1 MSEMASATSPFHP
14 RPRQRPRT
22 ATWAR
27 RTHLELAA
35 LRGAVPCARLH
46 ARQVLW
52 EWGLAV
58 LNEAA
63 ELVVSELV
71 TNAVQA
77 SAEAAARPARDDAG
91 PGGLLVPT
99 VWLWLTSDGR
109 EVVVEA
115 GDGSPRPPAPAAPGQ
130 DEEGGRGLLLV
141 ETLSQ
146 AWGYY
151 VPAEEPD
158 ADGLKKAARKI
169 VWALFT
175 QP

>member
-1 MSEMASATSPFHP
+1 MASATPPFHH
-14 RPRQRPRT
+14 RLRQRPRT
-22 ATWAR
+22 GTWAR
-27 RTHLELAA
+27 RTHLELGA

-46 ARQVLW
+46 TRQVLW
-52 EWGLAV
+52 EWNLSGV
-58 LNEAA
+58 DEAA

-77 SAEAAARPARDDAG
+77 SVEAARPGLAEGEPAG
-91 PGGLLVPT
+91 VPS

-109 EVVVEA
+109 EVVVKV
-115 GDGSPRPPAPAAPGQ
+115 GDGSPRPPVAAAPDR

-141 ETLSQ
+141 ETLSR

-151 VPAEEPD
+151 FPADEPD
-158 ADGLKKAARKI
+158 AEGPEKAARKI

-175 QP
+175 GS